1 MKIHCSCICK
11 RSGKD
16 INEKVIKG
24 LCPKRITPDVT
35 AYSRIQVWPSGK
47 HLTMRL
53 YVKSVAAST
62 TWQQRKESNFK
73 VEWEGGQFSGYLNN
87 PGVQNYELF
96 LIILQNNNN
105 TWLILFLNP
114 AVTESN
120 LREFPKRYD
129 DDFDEPRRNKIIVVR
144 QRFRNL
150 FWLEGKEVH
159 WRHDLEQNIYPTTPT
174 QSISI

>member
-53 YVKSVAAST
+53 YVKSVAAPT

-114 AVTESN
+114 DVKESN
-120 LREFPKRYD
+120 LRKFPKRCLMMTSMNREETKSLLYANVLETC
-129 DDFDEPRRNKIIVVR
+129 FDS
-144 QRFRNL
+144 
-150 FWLEGKEVH
+150 KEKRCTDVM
-159 WRHDLEQNIYPTTPT
+159 T
-174 QSISI
+174 